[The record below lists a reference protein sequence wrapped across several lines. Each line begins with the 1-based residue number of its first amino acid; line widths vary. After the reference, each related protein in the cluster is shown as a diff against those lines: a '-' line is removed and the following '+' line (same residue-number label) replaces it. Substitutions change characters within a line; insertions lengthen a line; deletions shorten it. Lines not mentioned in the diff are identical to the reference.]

1 MEWDRRGPALKP
13 SPSPADAANVSD
25 RDLISGPAAPAR
37 DLAHVDGTV
46 QDLTAQHTAERERD
60 AARDLFESAF
70 SHAAIG
76 MAVAGLDGRWL
87 KVNRALCRMT
97 GWAPQELLERTFQ
110 DITHPD
116 DLSADLALGR
126 RLIAGEI
133 DDYQMEKRYL
143 TRGGQHI
150 WVLLS
155 VSLVRDERGAPE
167 HLIGQIQD
175 IDDRKRT
182 ERLLRET
189 EADVR
194 QERDH
199 ARTILAAMHEGY
211 VLTIRGEI
219 VDVNDALC
227 ELTGMSRRQLVGSR
241 PPYPFWPPELALQL
255 TGERDRHFDEGV
267 GGTFETVFRRGD
279 GTRFEA
285 EVTAK
290 PAFKVDGTLLGF
302 VNTIR
307 DVSLRNRQR
316 RELERRA
323 RTDGLTGLANRY
335 VLDEELE
342 QATLGRPDATVALVL
357 FDIDRFK
364 QINDEHGHPVGDAVL
379 AEVAARLSQTVR
391 EDEVLARVG
400 GEEFAWLLSGCD
412 EAGARAAADRARA
425 EIAAT
430 PFADAGVLTLSAGI
444 GVTRTPCNPA
454 RLYAL
459 ADRALYEA
467 KRSGRNRTRCCQD
480 PARTADPA
488 QPRSFVTAAPDPIR
502 IAAGDGESLTSGQR

>member
-1 MEWDRRGPALKP
+1 M
-13 SPSPADAANVSD
+13 SD
-25 RDLISGPAAPAR
+25 RDLISGPAAPGR
-37 DLAHVDGTV
+37 DLADIDALTPIGWWDWDLTQERPWWSDQMCRIYGVPEGTGLTMDEFRALIHPDDLQDVSARLERREVSESTYRIIRPDGQVRLVLGRRSGRFDADGRLTHVYGTV
-46 QDLTAQHTAERERD
+46 QHLTAQHAAERERD

-76 MAVAGLDGRWL
+76 MALVGLDGRWL

-116 DLSADLALGR
+116 DLSADLALVR

-155 VSLVRDERGAPE
+155 VSLVRGERGAPA
-167 HLIGQIQD
+167 HLIAQIQD
-175 IDDRKRT
+175 LDDRKRT
-182 ERLLRET
+182 ERLLGET

-255 TGERDRHFDEGV
+255 TGERERHFQAGV
-267 GGTFETVFRRGD
+267 GGTFEAVFRRGD

-302 VNTIR
+302 VNTVR

-342 QATLGRPDATVALVL
+342 QATLERPDETVALVL

-364 QINDEHGHPVGDAVL
+364 QINDAHGHPVGDAVL
-379 AEVAARLSQTVR
+379 AEVAARLS
-391 EDEVLARVG
+391 E
-400 GEEFAWLLSGCD
+400 
-412 EAGARAAADRARA
+412 
-425 EIAAT
+425 
-430 PFADAGVLTLSAGI
+430 
-444 GVTRTPCNPA
+444 
-454 RLYAL
+454 
-459 ADRALYEA
+459 
-467 KRSGRNRTRCCQD
+467 
-480 PARTADPA
+480 
-488 QPRSFVTAAPDPIR
+488 
-502 IAAGDGESLTSGQR
+502 